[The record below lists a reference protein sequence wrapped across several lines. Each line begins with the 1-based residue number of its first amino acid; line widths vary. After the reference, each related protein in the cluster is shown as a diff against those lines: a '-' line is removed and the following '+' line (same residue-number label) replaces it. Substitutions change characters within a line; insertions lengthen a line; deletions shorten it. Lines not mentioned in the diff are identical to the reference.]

1 MVWKI
6 RSEWLKGKMCSSPL
20 KINSPPHPT
29 PILIFLKV
37 YIYKDSDEIF
47 NFSETS
53 RTHLTLIV
61 VLAEITDVFLQF
73 NLGEKIIWGILCS
86 TSPIVV
92 YFCLLLP
99 ICLLIKCKIKY
110 ACVAKKKKFWTGS
123 PFPSNVHKML
133 TAKSGI
139 QKLFVLSLSFPHE
152 GKKSASNFKSRYL
165 RMKIN
170 ILVAILQKL
179 LLLSH
184 FSHVHLY
191 ATLWAA
197 ACQAL
202 LSMGFSRQEY

>member
-110 ACVAKKKKFWTGS
+110 ACVAKKKNSGLGRRFLLMCIKCWLQSQVFKNYLFS
-123 PFPSNVHKML
+123 PFPFLMKEKNLPVILKV
-133 TAKSGI
+133 GI
-139 QKLFVLSLSFPHE
+139 SEWK
-152 GKKSASNFKSRYL
+152 
-165 RMKIN
+165 
-170 ILVAILQKL
+170 
-179 LLLSH
+179 
-184 FSHVHLY
+184 
-191 ATLWAA
+191 
-197 ACQAL
+197 
-202 LSMGFSRQEY
+202 